1 MTKRKNNNSIKE
13 IERENLILETKVK
26 HLTNDLYLTRQENE
40 TSTKNYFEIYS
51 DMERKVEERTRQ
63 VKELQKQY
71 QQAQK
76 LESIGTLAGGIAHN
90 FNNLL
95 MGIQGNASL
104 MIAETNSGHP
114 HFEKLKTIQKLVRNG
129 ARLTRQLLGYARE
142 GRYEIKAISL
152 NQLVSETSD
161 TFSTTRKDISIHQE
175 LAGDLY
181 AIEADQGQIE
191 QVILNLFVN
200 AAEAMPQGGKLL
212 LKTMNVTHG
221 DMKDKCYKPKEGTY
235 VLFSLT
241 DTGVGMDRKTMERIF
256 EPFFTSRG
264 LGKGTG
270 LGLASVYGTVK
281 AHGGYIDVYSE
292 KGHGATFEIYLP
304 AIGMKL
310 KKEKNADTDLM
321 KGRETVLLVDDEDV
335 VADVGDQMLRKLGYE
350 VLVARSGKEAI
361 EYYEPKRDKIDM
373 VILDMIMPGMNG
385 GEVYDRIK
393 EINPH
398 AKILLSSGYSIDG
411 QAADILKRGCD
422 GFIQKP
428 FSMEVL
434 SGRIRKIL
442 EKRDD
447 RLS

>member
-1 MTKRKNNNSIKE
+1 MTKRKNNNSIEERGRE
-13 IERENLILETKVK
+13 ILILETKVK
-26 HLTNDLYLTRQENE
+26 HLTNDLHLTRQENE

-104 MIAETNSGHP
+104 MLAETNSGHP
-114 HFEKLKTIQKLVRNG
+114 YFEKLKTIQKLVRNG
-129 ARLTRQLLGYARE
+129 SRLTRQLLGYARE

-152 NQLVSETSD
+152 NQLVRETSD
-161 TFSTTRKDISIHQE
+161 TFSTTRKEISIHQE
-175 LAGDLY
+175 LADDLY

-191 QVILNLFVN
+191 QVFLNLYVN

-212 LKTMNVTHG
+212 LKTMNVTHE
-221 DMKDKCYKPKEGTY
+221 DMKDKCYKPKQGNY

-304 AIGMKL
+304 AIGMNL
-310 KKEKNADTDLM
+310 KKEKNAATDLM

-335 VADVGDQMLRKLGYE
+335 VADVGEQMLRKLGYE
-350 VLVARSGKEAI
+350 VLVAMSGKEAI

>member
-1 MTKRKNNNSIKE
+1 MTKRKTNKSIEELKK
-13 IERENLILETKVK
+13 ENLILETKVK
-26 HLTNDLYLTRQENE
+26 HLINDLQLTREENE
-40 TSTKNYFEIYS
+40 ISTKNYFEIYS
-51 DMERKVEERTRQ
+51 SMERKVEERTRQ
-63 VKELQKQY
+63 VEELQKQY
-71 QQAQK
+71 QQAQR

-104 MIAETNSGHP
+104 MLAEIHSGHP

-129 ARLTRQLLGYARE
+129 SRLTRQLLGYARE
-142 GRYEIKAISL
+142 GRYEIKAVSL
-152 NQLVSETSD
+152 NHLVRDTSD
-161 TFSTTRKDISIHQE
+161 TFSTTRKEISIHRE
-175 LAGDLY
+175 LDDELY

-191 QVILNLFVN
+191 QVLLNLYVN
-200 AAEAMPQGGKLL
+200 AAEAMPQGGKLF
-212 LKTMNVTHG
+212 LKTMNVTHE
-221 DMKDKCYKPKEGTY
+221 DMKDKCYKPKPGNY
-235 VLFSLT
+235 ILFSLR
-241 DTGVGMDRKTMERIF
+241 DTGVGMDRGTMDRIF

-292 KGHGATFEIYLP
+292 KGQGATFKIYLP
-304 AIGMKL
+304 AIGMKPG
-310 KKEKNADTDLM
+310 KEKSEITDIM
-321 KGRETVLLVDDEDV
+321 KGREMVLLVDDEDV
-335 VADVGDQMLRKLGYE
+335 VADVGDEMLKKLGYE

-361 EYYEPKRDKIDM
+361 KTYESKWNKIDL
-373 VILDMIMPGMNG
+373 VILDMIMPDMNG
-385 GEVYDRIK
+385 GKVYDRIK

-398 AKILLSSGYSIDG
+398 IKILLSSGYSIDG
-411 QAADILKRGCD
+411 QAADIMERGCD

-434 SGRIRKIL
+434 SERIRKLL